1 MNIINEEQSRMI
13 TAGVFE
19 SIKQSVLLKDAK
31 ILSSTWA
38 MKKKS
43 NRKYRVHLNTYKY
56 KQQLE
61 LYYFKDNISSLTV
74 NDITIRILLVL
85 ILIICYRA
93 HIIDMKGAFLLVYF
107 EKGEELFIEVPGG
120 FEEYFSENDVIKLKV
135 LIHRL
140 KQAAQTFY
148 KLLVSTISCMGMK
161 RNKINPYVFYKW
173 IPVNSLAFI
182 TSQIDNLLNIG
193 ST

>member
-1 MNIINEEQSRMI
+1 
-13 TAGVFE
+13 
-19 SIKQSVLLKDAK
+19 
-31 ILSSTWA
+31 

-43 NRKYRVHLNTYKY
+43 NRKYRVHLNTCKY

-85 ILIICYRA
+85 ILMICYRA
-93 HIIDMKGAFLLVYF
+93 HIIDMKGAFLLGYF
-107 EKGEELFIEVPGG
+107 EKGEELFIEVPSS

-140 KQAAQTFY
+140 KQAAKTFY

-173 IPVNSLAFI
+173 IPDNSLAFI
-182 TSQIDNLLNIG
+182 ISQIDNLLNIG